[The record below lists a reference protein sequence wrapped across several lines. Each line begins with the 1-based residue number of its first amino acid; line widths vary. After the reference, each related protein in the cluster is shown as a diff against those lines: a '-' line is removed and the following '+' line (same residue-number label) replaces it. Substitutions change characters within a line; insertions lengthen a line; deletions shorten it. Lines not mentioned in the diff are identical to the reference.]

1 MGRRKRFAWWRSLIR
16 TPIPIRIFR
25 TTMIFSEEL
34 KMRNA
39 GKFFAMAG
47 VAMILLLSG
56 AGIQAQDAAS
66 APPPPP
72 APGHGFGHGPGRDEI
87 RFLGFEAGLGDKT
100 VTGSPFSASF
110 STVTTETLADGNQIK
125 HSSTGTIARD
135 SQGRTRRDLTLP
147 AFGPMAVAG
156 QAAPHVTFVNDP
168 VAGTRYILEADT
180 KTARQMP
187 PPPDKAE
194 FTKEAHRGGP
204 GADAAADK
212 ETVATSLGT
221 QTIGGVTAEGTR
233 YTRTIPAGQIGN
245 AKPIVIVT
253 ERWYSPDLQMVV
265 MTKRSDP
272 RSGDTTFT
280 MSTIARTEPAAN
292 LFQVPADYA
301 VTKAEP
307 RGAFRRG
314 GPGGPPPPE
323 E

>member
-1 MGRRKRFAWWRSLIR
+1 
-16 TPIPIRIFR
+16 
-25 TTMIFSEEL
+25 MIFSEEL
-34 KMRNA
+34 KMRKS

-47 VAMILLLSG
+47 VAMILLLAG
-56 AGIQAQDAAS
+56 AGMQAQDAAS

-72 APGHGFGHGPGRDEI
+72 PPGHGFGHGPGHDEI

-100 VTGSPFSASF
+100 VTGAPFSASF
-110 STVTTETLADGNQIK
+110 STESTETLADGNQIK
-125 HSSTGTIARD
+125 HTSTGTIARD
-135 SQGRTRRDLTLP
+135 SQGRTRRDMTLP

-156 QAAPHVTFVNDP
+156 QSAPPHVTFVNDP

-187 PPPDKAE
+187 PPPDKSE
-194 FTKEAHRGGP
+194 FTKGAHTGGH
-204 GADAAADK
+204 AAMDK
-212 ETVATSLGT
+212 ETVTTSLGT

-272 RSGDTTFT
+272 RSGDTVFQMT
-280 MSTIARTEPAAN
+280 SIARTEPAAT
-292 LFQVPADYA
+292 LFQVPAGYTVA
-301 VTKAEP
+301 QAEP
-307 RGAFRRG
+307 RGAFRHG
-314 GPGGPPPPE
+314 GPGGPPAAPE

>member
-1 MGRRKRFAWWRSLIR
+1 
-16 TPIPIRIFR
+16 
-25 TTMIFSEEL
+25 MIFSEEL

-39 GKFFAMAG
+39 GKVFAMAG

-72 APGHGFGHGPGRDEI
+72 PPGHGFGHGPGRDEI

-100 VTGSPFSASF
+100 VTGAPFSASF
-110 STVTTETLADGNQIK
+110 STETTETLADGNQIK
-125 HSSTGTIARD
+125 HTSTGTIARD
-135 SQGRTRRDLTLP
+135 SQGRTRRDMTLP

-187 PPPDKAE
+187 PPPDRAE
-194 FTKEAHRGGP
+194 FTKNGHGGAL
-204 GADAAADK
+204 GAGAAALDK
-212 ETVATSLGT
+212 ETVTSSLGT
-221 QTIGGVTAEGTR
+221 QTIGGVAAEGTR

-245 AKPIVIVT
+245 VKPIVIVT
-253 ERWYSPDLQMVV
+253 ERWYSAELQMVV

-272 RSGDTTFT
+272 RSGDTVFQMT
-280 MSTIARTEPAAN
+280 SIARTEPAAT
-292 LFQVPADYA
+292 LFQVPADFA
-301 VTKAEP
+301 VTKGEP
-307 RGAFRRG
+307 RGAFRHG

>member
-1 MGRRKRFAWWRSLIR
+1 MSNK
-16 TPIPIRIFR
+16 
-25 TTMIFSEEL
+25 
-34 KMRNA
+34 

-56 AGIQAQDAAS
+56 AGMQAQDAAS

-72 APGHGFGHGPGRDEI
+72 PPGHGFGHGPGRDEI
-87 RFLGFEAGLGDKT
+87 RFLGFEAGLGDKV
-100 VTGSPFSASF
+100 VTGAPFSASF
-110 STVTTETLADGNQIK
+110 TTESTETLADGNQIK
-125 HSSTGTIARD
+125 HTSTGTIARD
-135 SQGRTRRDLTLP
+135 SQGRTRRDMTLP
-147 AFGPMAVAG
+147 AFGATAAAG

-187 PPPDKAE
+187 PPPDKSQ
-194 FTKEAHRGGP
+194 FTRKAHNGGGP
-204 GADAAADK
+204 GAEAADK
-212 ETVATSLGT
+212 ETVTTSLGT

-253 ERWYSPDLQMVV
+253 ERWYSADLQMVV

-272 RSGDTTFT
+272 RSGDTTFQMT
-280 MSTIARTEPAAN
+280 SIARTEPAAS
-292 LFQVPADYA
+292 LFQVPTDYA
-301 VTKAEP
+301 VSKAAP
-307 RGAFRRG
+307 RGEFRG
-314 GPGGPPPPE
+314 GRGAAAAPE